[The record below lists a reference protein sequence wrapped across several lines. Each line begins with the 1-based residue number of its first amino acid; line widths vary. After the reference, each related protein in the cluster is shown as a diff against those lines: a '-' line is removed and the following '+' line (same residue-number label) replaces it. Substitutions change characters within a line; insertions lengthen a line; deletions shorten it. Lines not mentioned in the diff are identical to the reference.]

1 MKQPETPRPT
11 IRDVARRAGVSVAT
25 VSRVMN
31 GHPDVSDATR
41 EAVLQQIREDNYVT
55 SRGARGLAGGRTG
68 LIALTVPFMHP
79 EYFAQIVEGAA
90 EALYERDARF
100 VLCPTAH
107 EHDREVSLLG
117 RVMHGT
123 TDGAVLI
130 LPSESNDELVRL
142 QQHGYPFIVV
152 DPSVP
157 LDPDIPTVA
166 AANWSGARTAT
177 EHLLALGHRRIT
189 AISGPA
195 NWSASMDRVAGY
207 HSALMA
213 AGVPPG
219 AEQVVEA
226 DFTVEGGYRVAK
238 ELLQTA
244 DPPTA
249 VFALND
255 NMATGV
261 LQAAK
266 DLGYEVPEELS
277 IVGFDDIALA
287 SISSPALTTVRQPL
301 LEMGRM
307 AASLLG
313 RLIDGQPLEATR
325 LELSTR
331 LVVRESTAKPRQ
343 VMGQSG
349 AEKAS

>member
-1 MKQPETPRPT
+1 MKKVETPRLT
-11 IRDVARRAGVSVAT
+11 IRDVAQRAGVSVAT
-25 VSRVMN
+25 VSRVLN

-41 EAVLQQIREDNYVT
+41 EAVLQQIREDNFVT
-55 SRGARGLAGGRTG
+55 SRSARGLAGGRTG

-79 EYFAQIVEGAA
+79 EYFAQIMAGAA

-130 LPSESNDELVRL
+130 LPSESNDELMRL
-142 QQHGYPFIVV
+142 RRHGYPFVVV

-166 AANWSGARTAT
+166 AANWAGARTAT
-177 EHLLALGHRRIT
+177 EHLLALGHRQI
-189 AISGPA
+189 AAVSGPA
-195 NWSASMDRVAGY
+195 NWSASMDRIAGY
-207 HSALMA
+207 HSALTA
-213 AGVPPG
+213 AGLP
-219 AEQVVEA
+219 ARTEQVVES

-238 ELLQTA
+238 DLLQMA

-249 VFALND
+249 IFALND

-261 LQAAK
+261 LLAAK
-266 DLGYEVPEELS
+266 EVGYDVPQDLSV
-277 IVGFDDIALA
+277 VGFDDIALA
-287 SISSPALTTVRQPL
+287 TVSSPALTTVRQPL

-313 RLIDGQPLEATR
+313 RLIDEQPLEAMR

-331 LVVRESTAKPRQ
+331 LVVRESTAAPRR
-343 VMGQSG
+343 VLRRDR
-349 AEKAS
+349 AVKAS